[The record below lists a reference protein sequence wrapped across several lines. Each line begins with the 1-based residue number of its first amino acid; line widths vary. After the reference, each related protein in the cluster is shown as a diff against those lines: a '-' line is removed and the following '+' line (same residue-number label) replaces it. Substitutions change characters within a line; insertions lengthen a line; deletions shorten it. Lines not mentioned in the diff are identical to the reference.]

1 MKKIIMNH
9 TVKGTA
15 AILALFLLLFP
26 TAKTAASSILE
37 KPTLKVLD
45 IGNSYTIDATNL
57 LPLIAEASGSDLST
71 ICIYRTNRG
80 GGSFKNWYDVYH
92 DCDDYPYTVRKV
104 TGDLPSS
111 CPTGNGTA
119 MDGSLF
125 RRVLTEETWDLIIIH
140 PLSLYAPYYEQ
151 WNLPESASGY
161 LDELLAL
168 IRQHQ
173 PTAEIGFLLSHSYWS
188 GYTANTEHSSL
199 LRWEKIADSAR
210 RFCSDYDVSFVIP
223 YGTAIQNLR
232 SSSFNNE
239 YDLTRDGS
247 HCCMGLGQYTAA
259 CCYYEALIAPR
270 SGITVLGNP
279 ARYDASGDVF
289 AYPSVSVTDENAL
302 VAQVAAVLAVEDWYS
317 VRNPEDYI
325 HILSVAPAGTPSFS
339 HPSRTS
345 GLYDLQGRRV
355 DAPTQRGIYIR
366 NGKKMMVK

>member
-1 MKKIIMNH
+1 MKKI
-9 TVKGTA
+9 K
-15 AILALFLLLFP
+15 LFFPFLLLFP
-26 TAKTAASSILE
+26 TANTAASSILE

-71 ICIYRTNRG
+71 ICIYRTYRS
-80 GGSFKNWYDVYH
+80 GGSFKNWYDVYQ
-92 DCDDYPYTVRKV
+92 DCDTAPYSVSKV
-104 TGDLPSS
+104 AGDLPST
-111 CPTGNGTA
+111 CPTGNGA
-119 MDGSLF
+119 EQDGSLF
-125 RRVLTEETWDLIIIH
+125 RRVLTEETWDLILIRTV
-140 PLSLYAPYYEQ
+140 STYAPYYEQ
-151 WNLPESASGY
+151 WNLPTRAGY

-168 IRQHQ
+168 IHQHQ
-173 PTAEIGFLLSHSYWS
+173 PTAEIGFEIVHSFWS
-188 GYTANTEHSSL
+188 DYTANTEHSSL

-210 RFCSDYDVSFVIP
+210 RFCSDYGIDFVIP

-232 SSSFNNE
+232 SSSLNNE

-302 VAQVAAVLAVEDWYS
+302 VAQVAAVLAIQDWYS
-317 VRNPEDYI
+317 VRNPED
-325 HILSVAPAGTPSFS
+325 HILSLDVAPASSSPASCS
-339 HPSRTS
+339 SRAS
-345 GLYDLQGRRV
+345 GIFDLQGRRLT
-355 DAPTQRGIYIR
+355 AEPARGMYIKDGR
-366 NGKKMMVK
+366 KYVK